1 MAAPLFFK
9 TTTMLPSV
17 ITVQELKNRSD
28 YQFVD
33 ARSGPGARA
42 AYETAHVKGSVF
54 ADLEKDLARVGPDA
68 AQGGRHPLPAAG
80 DFAQWLGENGIT
92 PDSVVVVFDD
102 KGGANAA
109 ARFWWMLRALGHQ
122 QVAVLSGGWQALT
135 DAGWPITQEPSH
147 PIAQAPYPADSWIWP
162 TVSMEQVAAA
172 VQDPEK
178 LVVDVREAFRYRGE
192 KEPIDLVAGHIPGA
206 VNIPY
211 VENLDESGHFL
222 SAEALREKYRL
233 SLAQHAPA
241 NVIVHCGS
249 GVTACHTLLAL
260 DHAGLTGAA
269 LYTGS
274 WSEWS
279 RNPQPVATGEQ
290 P

>member
-1 MAAPLFFK
+1 
-9 TTTMLPSV
+9 MLPSV
-17 ITVQELKNRSD
+17 ITVQELKERPG
-28 YQFVD
+28 YQLID

-42 AYETAHVKGSVF
+42 AYETAHVTGSVF

-68 AQGGRHPLPAAG
+68 AQGGRHPLPAAT
-80 DFAQWLGENGIT
+80 DFARWLGDNGIS
-92 PDSVVVVFDD
+92 PASVVVVFDD

-122 QVAVLSGGWQALT
+122 QVAVLSGGWQALLN
-135 DAGWPITQEPSH
+135 AGWPTTDEASH
-147 PIAQAPYPADSWIWP
+147 PPALAPYPANTWNWP
-162 TVSMEQVAAA
+162 TVTMDQVAVAAA
-172 VQDPEK
+172 DPHK
-178 LVVDVREAFRYRGE
+178 MVVDVREAFRYRGE

-211 VENLDESGHFL
+211 VENLDDAGHFL
-222 SAEALREKYRL
+222 SAEVLRQKYTPLLGQRT
-233 SLAQHAPA
+233 AAD
-241 NVIVHCGS
+241 VIVHCGS

-260 DHAGLTGAA
+260 DHAGLSGAA

-279 RNPQPVATGEQ
+279 RNTQPVATGEQ